1 MFEAKVMDIRKVLLN
16 GRDIRIGDNNV
27 VTGSG
32 FRTPLAAGGYFIHR
46 RGEFGISP

>member
-1 MFEAKVMDIRKVLLN
+1 MCEAKVMDIRKVLLS
-16 GRDIRIGDNNV
+16 GRGIHIGNNNV

-32 FRTPLAAGGYFIHR
+32 FRTPAAAGGYSIHG

>member
-1 MFEAKVMDIRKVLLN
+1 MREVEVMDIRKVLLN
-16 GRDIRIGDNNV
+16 GRDIRIGNNNV

-32 FRTPLAAGGYFIHR
+32 IRTPVAAGGYFIHG